1 MILMYDS
8 TLLLQG
14 EIKWWSLLVF
24 KGLNIF
30 NIGVNLLLKSA
41 WEVVNNRADGW

>member
-14 EIKWWSLLVF
+14 EIKWWSLLEF

-30 NIGVNLLLKSA
+30 NLGVNLLLKSA
-41 WEVVNNRADGW
+41 WEVVNDKADGW

>member
-14 EIKWWSLLVF
+14 EIKWRSLLVF

-30 NIGVNLLLKSA
+30 NLGVNLPLKSA
-41 WEVVNNRADGW
+41 WEVVNDRADGR

>member
-14 EIKWWSLLVF
+14 EIKWWSLLEF
-24 KGLNIF
+24 KGLSIF
-30 NIGVNLLLKSA
+30 NLDVNLH
-41 WEVVNNRADGW
+41 